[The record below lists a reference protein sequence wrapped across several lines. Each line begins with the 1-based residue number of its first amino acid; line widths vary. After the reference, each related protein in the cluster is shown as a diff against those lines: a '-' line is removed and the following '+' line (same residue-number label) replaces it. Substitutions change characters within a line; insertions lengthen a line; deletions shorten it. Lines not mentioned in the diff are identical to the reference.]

1 MNREGATEEE
11 QQILDEVEEL
21 AERLGLSVEVAFSLL
36 NRVRIEKILG
46 RQAAIDNDIID
57 IHREVIPDADSKVP
71 IKPSR
76 SGNLFSRFS
85 FGRSYSSWEWSW
97 GAWCFEGATYQT
109 RRSHGRGHRQVP

>member
-71 IKPSR
+71 INIEK
-76 SGNLFSRFS
+76 
-85 FGRSYSSWEWSW
+85 WELILTLLIWTLIFLL
-97 GAWCFEGATYQT
+97 GMVVG
-109 RRSHGRGHRQVP
+109 GLVL